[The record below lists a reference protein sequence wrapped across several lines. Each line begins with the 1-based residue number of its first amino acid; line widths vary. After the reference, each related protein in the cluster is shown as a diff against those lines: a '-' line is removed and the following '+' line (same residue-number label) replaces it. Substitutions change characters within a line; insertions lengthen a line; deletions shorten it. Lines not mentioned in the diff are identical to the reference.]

1 MGNFISSKSSDAPAK
16 VVLPDGTVHEFNQPL
31 TVAELMLDHPQQVV
45 VEIES
50 IESKKRPIPLPAD
63 KKLEMKKF
71 YLMLPM
77 QQGRA
82 FSTDDARRIL
92 MKVKLDQRLPK
103 LYYAAKIIGL
113 FARMCQC
120 GTGRETILQRR
131 DSLLKEELE
140 KRKND
145 GNDSNDNKSVHRIQ
159 LEIFCERP
167 AFLGK
172 QVSMGKGWTPSL
184 VTIEEKTP
192 EKKILRRL
200 FHV

>member
-1 MGNFISSKSSDAPAK
+1 MGNFMSSKSPDAPAAK

-50 IESKKRPIPLPAD
+50 IESTKRPIPLPAD

-77 QQGRA
+77 KQGKA
-82 FSTDDARRIL
+82 ASFSTDDARRIL
-92 MKVKLDQRLPK
+92 MKIKPDQRLPN
-103 LYYAAKIIGL
+103 LLCAAKIIRL
-113 FARMCQC
+113 FARICQC
-120 GTGRETILQRR
+120 GIGNQAILQRR
-131 DSLLKEELE
+131 DSLLQEESE
-140 KRKND
+140 KKRNVEND
-145 GNDSNDNKSVHRIQ
+145 TSKLPRIQ

-184 VTIEEKTP
+184 VTIEEKTH